1 MIQCR
6 CPPMSQL
13 RSPTGASCV
22 DVGGWDGGEALTLR
36 MHIMYITLLQARE
49 SSISS
54 DPSCPAVW
62 SVVRAPGLIAANRVH
77 GLLLSRD
84 VVGVEWQVVN
94 AKSQQTL
101 GLNPFITGFPR
112 RECWFGRSHRGPQTS
127 NADSEGIR
135 TPAGRAPWIS
145 IPSP

>member
-1 MIQCR
+1 M
-6 CPPMSQL
+6 
-13 RSPTGASCV
+13 
-22 DVGGWDGGEALTLR
+22 GGEALTLR

-54 DPSCPAVW
+54 DPSRPAVW

-112 RECWFGRSHRGPQTS
+112 RECWFGRSHGPTDKQRRQRGDS
-127 NADSEGIR
+127 NPCGQ
-135 TPAGRAPWIS
+135 
-145 IPSP
+145 SPMDF